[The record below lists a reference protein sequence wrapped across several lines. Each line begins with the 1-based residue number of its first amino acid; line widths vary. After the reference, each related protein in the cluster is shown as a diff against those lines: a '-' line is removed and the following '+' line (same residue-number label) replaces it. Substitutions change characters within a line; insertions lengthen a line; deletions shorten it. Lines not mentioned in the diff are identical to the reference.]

1 MNKWLLG
8 FSLCAFVLIGKAQD
22 PDTSR
27 YFIYFKD
34 KGADNPY
41 SVSNPQAF
49 LTQRSIDRRSKQGIE
64 IIESDLPVN
73 PNYVLQLDEAD
84 VNVFF
89 TSRWLNG
96 ALVQMHLNQVES
108 IQALEFID
116 SVRLIARGA
125 RLTKNPVIPDPPTNF
140 ELPAVNEGDSDIQLI
155 MMGADLMHA
164 DNIKGQ
170 GMLIAVLD
178 NGYRGVNR
186 YTPFQHIWENNQ
198 LVASKDF
205 VENSGNVF
213 QFGSH
218 GTAVFSTI
226 GANFTTDTTNFFGV
240 AYEADFILCVTED
253 SKAENTIEEYNW
265 LLGAEFADSL
275 GADVINSSVG
285 YRLFDIDEH
294 NYTYDD
300 LDGQTTV
307 NSIAAGMAAKS
318 GMIVATSA
326 GNDGD
331 NNGWNRINTPADANG
346 VLTVGSANVDFTYSP
361 FSSIGP
367 SKDGR
372 TKPDVSAF
380 GNGTLVMRGNGD
392 IERGGGTSFASPLI
406 AGFAACI
413 WQANPDKTN
422 YDVMWAIRNSG
433 HQSDNPDN
441 YLGYG
446 VPNYIYAKDV
456 KALSVKDIFDDK
468 FTIFPNPFLGDTL
481 YLLTDE
487 EFQGDMEVKII
498 DPTGSTVYNKKFQQ
512 SEIKER
518 MELSLDS
525 SIRGVYFLSLQT
537 DKGLKVVKLI
547 KF

>member
-1 MNKWLLG
+1 M
-8 FSLCAFVLIGKAQD
+8 
-22 PDTSR
+22 DT
-27 YFIYFKD
+27 
-34 KGADNPY
+34 
-41 SVSNPQAF
+41 
-49 LTQRSIDRRSKQGIE
+49 E
-64 IIESDLPVN
+64 
-73 PNYVLQLDEAD
+73 
-84 VNVFF
+84 
-89 TSRWLNG
+89 
-96 ALVQMHLNQVES
+96 ES
-108 IQALEFID
+108 IRF
-116 SVRLIARGA
+116 
-125 RLTKNPVIPDPPTNF
+125 
-140 ELPAVNEGDSDIQLI
+140 
-155 MMGADLMHA
+155 
-164 DNIKGQ
+164 
-170 GMLIAVLD
+170 
-178 NGYRGVNR
+178 
-186 YTPFQHIWENNQ
+186 TPFQHIWENNQ
-198 LVASKDF
+198 LVATKDF

-226 GANFTTDTTNFFGV
+226 GANFTTDTTKFFGV

-307 NSIAAGMAAKS
+307 NSIAAGMAAKT

-346 VLTVGSANVDFTYSP
+346 ILTVGSANVDFTYSP

-413 WQANPDKTN
+413 WQVNPDKTN

-441 YLGYG
+441 FLGYG
-446 VPNYIYAKDV
+446 VPNYIYAVDV
-456 KALSVKDIFDDK
+456 KALNVKDIFDDK

-487 EFQGDMEVKII
+487 GFQGDMEVKII

-525 SIRGVYFLSLQT
+525 SMRGVYFLSLQT
-537 DKGLKVVKLI
+537 DKGQKVVKLI